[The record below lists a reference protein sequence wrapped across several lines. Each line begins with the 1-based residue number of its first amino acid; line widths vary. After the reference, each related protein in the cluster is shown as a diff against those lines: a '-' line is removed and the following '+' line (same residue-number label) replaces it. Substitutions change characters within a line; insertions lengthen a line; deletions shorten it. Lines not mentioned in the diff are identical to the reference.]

1 MGEELTRSLNVMAE
15 RGEAR
20 GAATV
25 LDAARDGAATQSDP
39 NSPTWRRGLVVAFGT
54 AAAVLALIGAVILL
68 ARPFGVDVPPATKPP
83 VVPTTVAVTPIPGV
97 ESAGPL
103 NDINDLAF
111 APDGRLWAATAEGL
125 VRWDVTTGDYLILG
139 EKEGVPAGGI
149 QTVEIAP
156 DGTVWVLGDRGIG
169 RYDGSWQVFSG
180 DNVAELNGQ
189 LIDLAVDADG
199 VAWASVSSVGIAR
212 YDGSWASVPPPHD
225 EWFVLTPDGLAF
237 GPDGTLWAGSHE
249 EGVFAFD
256 GSTWRHFSEAD
267 GVPARASNVVAAP
280 GGAVW
285 VWDNGY
291 YTDAELADHVPATG
305 YARFDGSS
313 WTTHTIDDGLLSDEG
328 AVVAAP
334 DGSVWIVH
342 AEFGPDHEPEP
353 IGLSRFDGASW
364 TTYPEL
370 DVGRNGQGS
379 GAVVGT
385 DGTVWLPSASGIVG
399 FNGSVTTRLVILKEL
414 ATPPLSPFTLAEV
427 PDQAPIGV
435 STVIGD
441 FEFTTMQ
448 ASPARDFFVF
458 VATPYGPVAFD
469 DGQLR
474 WSADSVTW
482 HGIRT
487 DGNRKWITTDGADVI
502 LFGEGFTRYAWEDDG
517 WSKVMEVNL
526 PGAVQSIAFGPNGAV
541 ALVDNLVYYSVDGIS
556 FALADVGPGEVPG
569 VDRAA
574 GCVIPGPLDAFAGD
588 GNGPILVT
596 ETGYVI
602 LAPTAANWD
611 QALCEPLVWASTDG
625 NRWELLTERSPFGAT
640 AGIRDVAAYAGR
652 FVAVGGFAETE
663 EGAVWVSTD
672 GIDWQRADV
681 DVETALAIDGGT
693 LAGS

>member
-1 MGEELTRSLNVMAE
+1 
-15 RGEAR
+15 
-20 GAATV
+20 
-25 LDAARDGAATQSDP
+25 
-39 NSPTWRRGLVVAFGT
+39 
-54 AAAVLALIGAVILL
+54 
-68 ARPFGVDVPPATKPP
+68 
-83 VVPTTVAVTPIPGV
+83 
-97 ESAGPL
+97 
-103 NDINDLAF
+103 
-111 APDGRLWAATAEGL
+111 
-125 VRWDVTTGDYLILG
+125 
-139 EKEGVPAGGI
+139 
-149 QTVEIAP
+149 
-156 DGTVWVLGDRGIG
+156 
-169 RYDGSWQVFSG
+169 
-180 DNVAELNGQ
+180 
-189 LIDLAVDADG
+189 
-199 VAWASVSSVGIAR
+199 
-212 YDGSWASVPPPHD
+212 
-225 EWFVLTPDGLAF
+225 
-237 GPDGTLWAGSHE
+237 
-249 EGVFAFD
+249 
-256 GSTWRHFSEAD
+256 
-267 GVPARASNVVAAP
+267 
-280 GGAVW
+280 
-285 VWDNGY
+285 
-291 YTDAELADHVPATG
+291 
-305 YARFDGSS
+305 
-313 WTTHTIDDGLLSDEG
+313 
-328 AVVAAP
+328 
-334 DGSVWIVH
+334 
-342 AEFGPDHEPEP
+342 
-353 IGLSRFDGASW
+353 
-364 TTYPEL
+364 
-370 DVGRNGQGS
+370 
-379 GAVVGT
+379 
-385 DGTVWLPSASGIVG
+385 
-399 FNGSVTTRLVILKEL
+399 
-414 ATPPLSPFTLAEV
+414 
-427 PDQAPIGV
+427 
-435 STVIGD
+435 
-441 FEFTTMQ
+441 MQ

-681 DVETALAIDGGT
+681 DVETALAIDGGDLGWFLT
-693 LAGS
+693 GIADDSEWSGPGFLIHMWFSVDGAIWDGPYKGPGGLGMAYFRTEPSVGSDAIVSVNIGHDGLVIGRLQE